1 MPHNVIISMVFLRI
15 PWGHGIRKQPVN
27 VATGG
32 LHSFLSFSFHFSFH
46 NDYEIAVKDHVSM
59 SSFYLLPFTATSQHQ
74 YYGEREV
81 RLTN

>member
-1 MPHNVIISMVFLRI
+1 MLLLFMQACGI

-32 LHSFLSFSFHFSFH
+32 LHSFRSFSFHFSFH
-46 NDYEIAVKDHVSM
+46 NDSEIAVKDHVSM

-81 RLTN
+81 RRTN